1 MTDKK
6 KTEKTVLQQAAAFEK
21 KLASLRERE
30 GKAVAGA
37 ADKAKARYAKKRAEL
52 MASVPAEVSRLVG
65 E

>member
-6 KTEKTVLQQAAAFEK
+6 TDKKTVLQQAAAFEK

-30 GKAVAGA
+30 SKAVEGA
-37 ADKAKARYAKKRAEL
+37 ADKAKARYAKKRAAL
-52 MASVPAEVSRLVG
+52 IASVPAEVSRLVG